1 MYVLCMNA
9 RLWFIDTYN
18 LYYIYNIIEKIYY
31 NEKYMRMQNFFV
43 YTCLWLISET
53 IKSRYLYMRSD
64 NICTRMNCLH
74 VY

>member
-43 YTCLWLISET
+43 YTCFVV
-53 IKSRYLYMRSD
+53 D
-64 NICTRMNCLH
+64 FGNH
-74 VY
+74 